1 MPEEYTNADAV
12 GLFLTGAEND
22 GGEQTDPAASLG
34 NYRSSTRIEQIGF
47 QILSCTPGVTIER
60 VSGANGAGLGS
71 IQICG
76 ENELQYTAPA
86 GQPGDSVTILNG
98 QTKLL
103 ESAGERTKFVV
114 VKRHTSAAMTGSF
127 TLQFMPV
134 YNDVI
139 GSGNVEDAERQAGEV
154 KLRCIALKVC
164 HASQGVLGLKIWVN
178 TLGQQQV
185 SDLGQ
190 LPASGTGILESAGSF
205 AGWPVSG
212 FCRITTAGGTLRE
225 IVYYSSKTGTELIVP
240 EAGRG
245 LLGTTASAG
254 AADDKLDAVSGIKIA
269 KELPTGGAFNLAD
282 DENDTEAVEGLF
294 WSTGITEATGI
305 DCGNLAAGEMV
316 GLWLWLAVVAGASA
330 SPKLIN
336 TIRWRFDAE

>member
-1 MPEEYTNADAV
+1 MANEYTHGDALN
-12 GLFLTGAEND
+12 LFLTGAASD

-34 NYRSSTRIEQIGF
+34 NYRSSTRIEQTGF
-47 QILSCTPGVTIER
+47 QVLSCIPGVTIER
-60 VSGANGAGLGS
+60 VSGANGTGLGS

-76 ENELQYTAPA
+76 ENELQYTAPS

-98 QTKLL
+98 QMKLL
-103 ESAGERTKFVV
+103 ESKSERTKFAV
-114 VKRHTSAAMTGSF
+114 VKRHTATAMTGSF

-139 GSGNVEDAERQAGEV
+139 GSSNVEDAERQAGEV
-154 KLRCIALKVC
+154 KLRCIACRAC
-164 HASQGVLGLKIWVN
+164 HASQGVLGLKIWLN
-178 TLGQQQV
+178 TLAGQQV

-240 EAGRG
+240 AAGRG
-245 LLGTTASAG
+245 LLETTASVG
-254 AADDKLDAVSGIKIA
+254 AVDDKLDAVPGIKIA
-269 KELPTGGAFNLAD
+269 KETPSGGAFSVAT
-282 DENDTEAVEGLF
+282 DENDIDAVEGLT

-316 GLWLWLAVVAGASA
+316 GLWLWLIVVAGASA

-336 TIRWRFDAE
+336 AIKWRFDAQ